1 MLLQI
6 IDVLHLLDVESGSI
20 QTEIIEFIHVVDIR
34 PERIH
39 RDAEIVEFIPDVV
52 KILGSIVAPSA
63 LMIT

>member
-6 IDVLHLLDVESGSI
+6 IDILHLLDVESGSI
-20 QTEIIEFIHVVDIR
+20 QTEIIEFVHVVDIR

>member
-1 MLLQI
+1 
-6 IDVLHLLDVESGSI
+6 LHLLDVESGSI
-20 QTEIIEFIHVVDIR
+20 QTEIIEFVHVVDIR

>member
-6 IDVLHLLDVESGSI
+6 IDILHLLDVESGSI
-20 QTEIIEFIHVVDIR
+20 QTEIVEFVHVVDIR